1 MENKMDLKKVKENN
15 MIFLELWNNF
25 KGSCIMYGVGYMLF
39 MLRFCWYVNIFLNL
53 ILFKIEKK
61 RKILKLCMLY

>member
-1 MENKMDLKKVKENN
+1 
-15 MIFLELWNNF
+15 
-25 KGSCIMYGVGYMLF
+25 MYGVGYMLF

-61 RKILKLCMLY
+61 QENFKVMYVVLKVVFVMLEICLNILV